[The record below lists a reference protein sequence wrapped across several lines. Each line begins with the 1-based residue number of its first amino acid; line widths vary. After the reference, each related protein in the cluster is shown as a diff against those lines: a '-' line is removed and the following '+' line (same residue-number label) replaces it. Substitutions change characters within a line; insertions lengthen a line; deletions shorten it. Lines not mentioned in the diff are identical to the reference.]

1 MLGHML
7 NLANVNSESRVLLI
21 ENTKG
26 LLPGAVIE
34 RQPHS
39 IMRVE
44 FSEIKFRNEIID

>member
-1 MLGHML
+1 MLGHLL
-7 NLANVNSESRVLLI
+7 NLANVSNESHVLLI

-26 LLPGAVIE
+26 LMAGAVIE

-44 FSEIKFRNEIID
+44 FGEVKFRNEIIY